1 MRNYLTSGGL
11 LQEGDELGRLY
22 AQGKM
27 ERDAQLE
34 SVMPFVPQNQQELV
48 MMQRTMIPA
57 GQNEMGQPQFTTP
70 EKAIYDQNKIKMQQL
85 QGKAQQ
91 DYERKVSNPLFK
103 IGDFAADVAR
113 NTVGAP
119 INFLTDG
126 VGFQMDPSESAV
138 EGYKGRLKE
147 LDQLQE
153 LNAKSFYG
161 GRDRR
166 AMAFESAITDR
177 NNSRAADRASDPSL
191 KTSGTPRLNQNGEWI
206 QAYADGSSKV
216 ITDVDGVPVKVL
228 DSSAVMMVNGLPVR
242 WNKVTQELESVGDQ
256 EKFVQQAYD
265 QFQHKLF
272 LERRNR
278 FDDQRPTLNKALDS
292 ADTKTFLL
300 KKKVK
305 EARELIK
312 NYGERATGWGGLL
325 SNLPDSVA
333 KELQGIIA
341 TLQATVAFQSLQDM
355 RANSKTGG
363 ALGNVS
369 DTEIRLLYSSLG
381 SLDQLTS
388 ASQLMTTFDD
398 IEYNA
403 DRAINGLRRSFNDE
417 RNEYYPDADK
427 DDYTGDY
434 YNRDYFKNPP
444 TIGSQQFN
452 DLPELDDET
461 KRILEELGMAAE

>member
-27 ERDAQLE
+27 QRDTQLE

-126 VGFQMDPSESAV
+126 VGFQMDPSKSAV

-177 NNSRAADRASDPSL
+177 NNSRAADRGSDPSL
-191 KTSGTPRLNQNGEWI
+191 KPSGAPRLNANREWV
-206 QAYADGSSKV
+206 QVFADGSSKR
-216 ITDVDGVPVKVL
+216 ITDANGELVKALDKSAISYIGGVPYRY
-228 DSSAVMMVNGLPVR
+228 DP
-242 WNKVTQELESVGDQ
+242 VTQEMQPAVDVEEAQKLMMEEASKIQFAKGQ
-256 EKFVQQAYD
+256 ETYFADRPMAVNVIEDEKS
-265 QFQHKLF
+265 
-272 LERRNR
+272 R
-278 FDDQRPTLNKALDS
+278 FDTVSRVIENARTLLQNETNA
-292 ADTKTFLL
+292 
-300 KKKVK
+300 
-305 EARELIK
+305 
-312 NYGERATGWGGLL
+312 GWGGLL
-325 SNLPDSVA
+325 KDLPDSSQKA
-333 KELQGIIA
+333 LAEYLQ
-341 TLQATVAFQSLQDM
+341 TLRGNVGFERLQQM
-355 RANSKTGG
+355 RNNSPTGG

-369 DTEIRLLYSSLG
+369 DTEISLLQSVLG
-381 SLDQLTS
+381 SLNQNNS
-388 ASQLMTTFDD
+388 ASMLLETFDT
-398 IEYNA
+398 IIRTSE
-403 DRAINGLRRSFNDE
+403 RGLNNMDQKLANQDF
-417 RNEYYPDADK
+417 YYKYEGQSTASSIAQ
-427 DDYTGDY
+427 
-434 YNRDYFKNPP
+434 PP
-444 TIGSQQFN
+444 IIGSQQFN
-452 DLPELDDET
+452 NLPELDDDDPEYLET
-461 KRILEELGMAAE
+461 LQFINDLESKAND